1 MEHKEHSD
9 SQTMLFITATV
20 LAFNALLLPVIG
32 AYLKP
37 LQEKEVTYL

>member
-1 MEHKEHSD
+1 LLASGSLGVSAISLCNKAAH
-9 SQTMLFITATV
+9 LFP
-20 LAFNALLLPVIG
+20 PVIG